1 MSLASKCRRVV
12 GVGGS
17 GREGEEPNGKIY
29 IQKIFNVSEMQNVD
43 KE

>member
-1 MSLASKCRRVV
+1 MSFANNA
-12 GVGGS
+12 
-17 GREGEEPNGKIY
+17 GRWGAGRGGEEPNGKKY